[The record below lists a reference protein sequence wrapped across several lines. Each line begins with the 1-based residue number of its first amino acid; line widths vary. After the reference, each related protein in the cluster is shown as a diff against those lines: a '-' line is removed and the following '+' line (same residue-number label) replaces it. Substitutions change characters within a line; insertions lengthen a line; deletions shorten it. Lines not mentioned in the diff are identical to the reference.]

1 MSHSIAIVGAG
12 VLGRLLTL
20 AFDRKGWN
28 VTLYD
33 RGDRSGSG
41 SCSWSA
47 AGMIAPYIS
56 MKESEQ
62 TATVLG
68 EYAIEQWPT
77 WLETLSSP
85 VYHGENGC
93 LAVAHPRDAL
103 ELERL
108 YQHITDLT
116 QHDDLMT
123 ECTAPDIV
131 ELEPELAGRFHRGLF
146 FPFEQHIDNR
156 QLLRV
161 LGETIEAAAINW
173 FDHTDVS
180 HLEAH
185 QVTSIRGV
193 EKYDWVID
201 VRGLGA
207 KSDVPGLRGVRG
219 ELLHVSAP
227 DVHLTRPVRLMHP
240 RHMIYIVP
248 RADRHYVIGATS
260 EDVESLE
267 PVSVRSTM
275 ELLSAAVT
283 VHPGFGE
290 ARLLETVVNLRPTL
304 PDQRPRITPQQG
316 LMSINGLYR
325 FGILVSPALVDIAV
339 TFIDTGEVHPMAEGV
354 MEEWSL

>member
-1 MSHSIAIVGAG
+1 MSHTIAIIGAG

-33 RGDRSGSG
+33 RGDRSGAG

-47 AGMIAPYIS
+47 AGMIAPYIG
-56 MKESEQ
+56 MRETEQ
-62 TATVLG
+62 TATILG
-68 EYAIEQWPT
+68 EYAIEQWPV
-77 WLETLSSP
+77 WLESLRSP

-93 LAVAHPRDAL
+93 LAVAHPRDAH

-108 YQHITDLT
+108 YQRITDLT

-123 ECTAPDIV
+123 ECTAPDIA

-180 HLEAH
+180 LLEPRR
-185 QVTSIRGV
+185 VTSIRGV
-193 EKYDWVID
+193 ESYDWVID
-201 VRGLGA
+201 ARGLGA
-207 KSDVPGLRGVRG
+207 KSDMPGLRGVRG
-219 ELLHVSAP
+219 ELLLVSAP
-227 DVHLTRPVRLMHP
+227 EVHLTRPVRLMHP
-240 RHMIYIVP
+240 RHTIYIVP
-248 RADRHYVIGATS
+248 RADRHYIIGATS
-260 EDVESLE
+260 EDVESRE

-275 ELLSAAVT
+275 ELLSAAYT

-290 ARLLETVVNLRPTL
+290 ARLLEAVVDLRPTL

-316 LMSINGLYR
+316 LMSINGLSR
-325 FGILVSPALVDIAV
+325 CGILISPALVDIAV